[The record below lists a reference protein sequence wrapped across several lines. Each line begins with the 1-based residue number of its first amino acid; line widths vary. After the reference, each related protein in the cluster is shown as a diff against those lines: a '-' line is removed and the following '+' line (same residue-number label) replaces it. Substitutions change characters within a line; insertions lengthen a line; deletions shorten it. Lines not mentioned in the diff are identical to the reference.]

1 MISDDKSVISQ
12 FLSLHY
18 RTRIIPQYLQR
29 KNYVPYDIADFGD
42 GGAFP
47 EIHLVQYPLN
57 MGKPGGNNSAIVAVT
72 VDAEGQVK
80 FDAIVKQG
88 RNTGKI
94 VQSSL
99 SDIKE
104 KEADQDMLALPQEK
118 EEMETAEKTRN
129 ALELLLNGKIK
140 SSLPSTVTHTKNIEE
155 PTYIR
160 YTTDPNAPG

>member
-1 MISDDKSVISQ
+1 M
-12 FLSLHY
+12 
-18 RTRIIPQYLQR
+18 R
-29 KNYVPYDIADFGD
+29 KNFIPFDVEDFGD
-42 GGAFP
+42 GGAYP
-47 EIHLVQYPLN
+47 EIHVVQYPLN

-72 VDAEGQVK
+72 VDSEGQVK

-88 RNTGKI
+88 GNRNKI

-104 KEADQDMLALPQEK
+104 KEADLDMLALPQEK
-118 EEMETAEKTRN
+118 EEMETAEKTSN

-140 SSLPSTVTHTKNIEE
+140 SSLPASVTHTKNIEE

>member
-1 MISDDKSVISQ
+1 
-12 FLSLHY
+12 
-18 RTRIIPQYLQR
+18 
-29 KNYVPYDIADFGD
+29 
-42 GGAFP
+42 
-47 EIHLVQYPLN
+47 

-88 RNTGKI
+88 RNMNKI

-99 SDIKE
+99 NDIK
-104 KEADQDMLALPQEK
+104 EK

-140 SSLPSTVTHTKNIEE
+140 SSLPTTVTHTKNIEE

>member
-1 MISDDKSVISQ
+1 L
-12 FLSLHY
+12 LS
-18 RTRIIPQYLQR
+18 RTRNIPPYLQR
-29 KNYVPYDIADFGD
+29 QKYIPFGPEDFGD

-47 EIHLVQYPLN
+47 EIHVVQYPLN

-72 VDAEGQVK
+72 VDGEGQVK

-88 RNTGKI
+88 RNMNKI

-99 SDIKE
+99 TDIKE
-104 KEADQDMLALPQEK
+104 KEADLDMLALPQEK

-140 SSLPSTVTHTKNIEE
+140 SSLPTTVNHTKNIEE

>member
-1 MISDDKSVISQ
+1 MS
-12 FLSLHY
+12 
-18 RTRIIPQYLQR
+18 R
-29 KNYVPYDIADFGD
+29 KNFVPYGVEDFGD

-47 EIHLVQYPLN
+47 EIHVVQYPLN
-57 MGKPGGNNSAIVAVT
+57 MGKPGAKSSAIVAVS
-72 VDAEGQVK
+72 VDSAGQVK

-88 RNTGKI
+88 ANRNKI

-99 SDIKE
+99 ADILQKE
-104 KEADQDMLALPQEK
+104 GEQDMLALPDEK
-118 EEMETAEKTRN
+118 EEMATAEKTRQ

-140 SSLPSTVTHTKNIEE
+140 SSLPSTANHTKNIEE

>member
-1 MISDDKSVISQ
+1 
-12 FLSLHY
+12 
-18 RTRIIPQYLQR
+18 
-29 KNYVPYDIADFGD
+29 
-42 GGAFP
+42 
-47 EIHLVQYPLN
+47 

-72 VDAEGQVK
+72 VDGEGQVK

-88 RNTGKI
+88 RNMNKI

-99 SDIKE
+99 TDIKE
-104 KEADQDMLALPQEK
+104 KEADLDMLALPQEK

-140 SSLPSTVTHTKNIEE
+140 SSLPTTVNHTKNIEE